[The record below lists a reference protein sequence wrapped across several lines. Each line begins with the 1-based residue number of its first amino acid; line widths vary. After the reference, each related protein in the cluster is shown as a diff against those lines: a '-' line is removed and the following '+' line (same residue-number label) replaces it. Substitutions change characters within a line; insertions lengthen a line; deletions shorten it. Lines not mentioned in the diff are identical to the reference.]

1 MNFIDSMEM
10 VQQMFLP
17 FTGDGALAAVTLSE
31 RRETYLLFAVR
42 FSCDARIYI
51 LLSLNI
57 LKYIFRRIKFR
68 DMCCPLSGPQRA

>member
-1 MNFIDSMEM
+1 MQIMNLIISMQIVRISIM
-10 VQQMFLP
+10 RIRL
-17 FTGDGALAAVTLSE
+17 LLSE
-31 RRETYLLFAVR
+31 RRDTYLLFAVR

>member
-1 MNFIDSMEM
+1 MQIMNLIISMQIVRISIM
-10 VQQMFLP
+10 RIRL
-17 FTGDGALAAVTLSE
+17 LLSE
-31 RRETYLLFAVR
+31 RQETYLLFAVR